1 MKYDPLKVTRLVAS
15 FKQALGRLKQL
26 AKLSF
31 DEFSSDPDRLGSA
44 KYHFIVAIEAAIDL
58 CNHLIALNDL
68 RVPEDY
74 SDTFRVL
81 GDAAVFPPPPVDALV
96 QMAKFRNRLV
106 HIYWDVSNRALYD
119 MLQDDLGDLD
129 AFLVSLGKVV
139 DE

>member
-1 MKYDPLKVTRLVAS
+1 M
-15 FKQALGRLKQL
+15 
-26 AKLSF
+26 
-31 DEFSSDPDRLGSA
+31 
-44 KYHFIVAIEAAIDL
+44 EAAIDL

-81 GDAAVFPPPPVDALV
+81 GEAGVLPPPAVDVLI
-96 QMAKFRNRLV
+96 QMAKFGNRLV

-119 MLQDDLGDLD
+119 TLQDDLGDLD